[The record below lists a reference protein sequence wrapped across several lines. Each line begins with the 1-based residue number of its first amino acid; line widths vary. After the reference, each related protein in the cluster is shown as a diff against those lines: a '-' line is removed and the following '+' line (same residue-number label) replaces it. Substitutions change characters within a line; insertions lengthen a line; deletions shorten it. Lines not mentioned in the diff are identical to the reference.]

1 MIEAKDGGI
10 PREPLGDDEIWPA
23 VLQATAAS
31 PKDHAKVRH
40 LLFQSFDGRTL
51 QLTVDEAAAD
61 SARYLSTQSETVSEL
76 IRRVTGRK
84 VRVRIDAPARRSINS
99 IRASRTLIKEATQL
113 PVVRKAM
120 EIFDAVV
127 IDVED
132 APAEAQPRESQT
144 EDSTDV

>member
-1 MIEAKDGGI
+1 MNRWMTMRSGRQSYRPPPLRQRIT
-10 PREPLGDDEIWPA
+10 PRS
-23 VLQATAAS
+23 ATFS
-31 PKDHAKVRH
+31 SS
-40 LLFQSFDGRTL
+40 LLT
-51 QLTVDEAAAD
+51 DEAAAD

-132 APAEAQPRESQT
+132 APAEAQPRETQT